1 MAVPGERQSFA
12 MDLDVAPATPVTVAP
27 REGRAVTVLVV
38 DDHRTFTD
46 LVVHALHSEPG
57 LACVGAAYDV
67 ATARAKVAEL
77 APDIVLMDVNLGAED
92 GLELTAELLAGTPGL
107 RVVVLTAH
115 GEAAVTRRAVVAG
128 ACAVLPKNG
137 SLPELLQTLRTARSS
152 GVMVHPSLM
161 HRLIDGDRDAAAAAE
176 PPEPPVSL
184 TPRELHVLQL
194 LARGRDV
201 RSISRELGISVNT
214 CRGYVQNILSKL
226 GVHSQLEAV
235 VVAGMR
241 RLVDAPRP

>member
-1 MAVPGERQSFA
+1 LGRHRSGKAFVMNQHP
-12 MDLDVAPATPVTVAP
+12 TPSASPSGAAAGGPVK
-27 REGRAVTVLVV
+27 VLLV

-46 LVVHALHSEPG
+46 LVVHALQSEPD
-57 LACVGAAYDV
+57 LACVGAAHDSE
-67 ATARAKVAEL
+67 TARAMVAAL
-77 APDIVLMDVNLGAED
+77 APDIVLMDVNLGLED
-92 GLELTAELLAGTPGL
+92 GLELTAQLRSEAPAL

-137 SLPELLQTLRTARSS
+137 SLPELLQSLRSASAA
-152 GVMVHPSLM
+152 GVMVHPSLL
-161 HRLIDGDRDAAAAAE
+161 HRLVDDDREAVA
-176 PPEPPVSL
+176 PEPEAPVSL

-194 LARGRDV
+194 LAHGRDV

-214 CRGYVQNILSKL
+214 CRGYVQNILTKL

-241 RLVDAPRP
+241 RLVDTPRP